1 MERKRSDRTA
11 RARRAPSGAAL
22 PRASVTDA
30 LTRALFVEWAE
41 RGYGA
46 LSLERVAARAGVG
59 KAALYRRWPSKLA
72 MITERL
78 ETLGIELAVDPDTG
92 SMQGDVRALL
102 EQLRRVLRHP
112 LIGRILPDLHAE
124 MLRSPELAAAVRGR
138 LQGERRRRGENVLR
152 RAVERGE
159 ISPDIDVE
167 LINDA
172 LAGMI
177 YWRMI
182 VTARRADAR
191 YLDGLASAI
200 VALARSAGGPP
211 PLGRDSAA
219 ART

>member
-1 MERKRSDRTA
+1 MERKRSDRDA
-11 RARRAPSGAAL
+11 RVRRAPSGAAL

-72 MITERL
+72 MVTERL
-78 ETLGIELAVDPDTG
+78 ETLGIELAVAPDTG
-92 SMQGDVRALL
+92 SLQGDVRALL
-102 EQLRRVLRHP
+102 EQLRRMLRHP
-112 LIGRILPDLHAE
+112 LIRRILPDLHAE
-124 MLRSPELAAAVRGR
+124 MLRSPELAGAVRGR
-138 LQGERRRRGENVLR
+138 LQTERRRRGEVVVR

-159 ISPDIDVE
+159 IASEVDVE

-172 LAGMI
+172 LGGLI

-191 YLDGLASAI
+191 YMDRLASAV
-200 VALARSAGGPP
+200 VAMARS
-211 PLGRDSAA
+211 LGEAPTAPRG
-219 ART
+219 